1 MKYSSFVF
9 VSVCASALFMAS
21 CQQKGTGTGG
31 SSDSDTTAMGDSST
45 AMSSDTAQAKLSIEP
60 LTKSTQFPGAS
71 LKITDMKATKVS
83 ADSVKLDVKYAVANF
98 KLTQMTMD
106 EHGDMA
112 NNSKQGQHI
121 HFILDN
127 KPYQAL
133 YKPEK
138 ADTIGV
144 GEHYL
149 MSFLSRSYHESIK
162 EKGAFVLKHFKVDA
176 EGKITELAAPTT
188 PMIFYSRPKGK
199 YEGKDLENLLLD
211 FYLVNTKLDDG
222 HKVKATINGQSFDI
236 DKWQP
241 YFIKG
246 TKPGDLTVKVELQ
259 DKDGKTL
266 SGENTTVERK
276 VTLK

>member
-1 MKYSSFVF
+1 MKYSSTLFTSLC
-9 VSVCASALFMAS
+9 VSAMLFAS
-21 CQQKGTGTGG
+21 CSGSGTSGG
-31 SSDSDTTAMGDSST
+31 ADSTDTTAAADSAS
-45 AMSSDTAQAKLSIEP
+45 ADTSAAKLSIEP
-60 LTKSTQFPGAS
+60 LTKSTAFPGAS
-71 LKITDMKATKVS
+71 LKVTELKASKVS
-83 ADSVKLDVKYAVANF
+83 ADSVKLDVKYAVSNF

-138 ADTIGV
+138 SDTIGV

-162 EKGAFVLKHFKVDA
+162 EKDAFVLKHFKVDA
-176 EGKITELAAPTT
+176 DGKITDLPAPTT

-199 YEGKDLENLLLD
+199 YEGKDLNYLLLD

-241 YFIKG
+241 YFIRG
-246 TKPGDLTVKVELQ
+246 AKPGDLTVQVELQ

-266 SGENTTVERK
+266 TGENTTVERK
-276 VTLK
+276 VTDRKSVV

>member
-1 MKYSSFVF
+1 MNMRYSSTLFTGL
-9 VSVCASALFMAS
+9 CASALLFAS
-21 CQQKGTGTGG
+21 CGG
-31 SSDSDTTAMGDSST
+31 SGSSGSTDSTATDSAATTDTTAAT
-45 AMSSDTAQAKLSIEP
+45 AGGLSIEP
-60 LTKSTQFPGAS
+60 LTKSTEFPGAS
-71 LKITDMKATKVS
+71 LKITDLKASKVS
-83 ADSVKLDVKYAVANF
+83 ADSVKLDVKYAVSNF

-138 ADTIGV
+138 SDTIGV

-162 EKGAFVLKHFKVDA
+162 EKDAYVLKHFKVDA
-176 EGKITELAAPTT
+176 DGKITDLPAPTT
-188 PMIFYSRPKGK
+188 PMIFYSRPKGT
-199 YEGKDLENLLLD
+199 YEGKDLSYLLLD

-241 YFIKG
+241 YFIRG
-246 TKPGDLTVKVELQ
+246 AKPGDLTVTVELQ

>member
-1 MKYSSFVF
+1 MKYSSTLFTGL
-9 VSVCASALFMAS
+9 CASALLLATS
-21 CQQKGTGTGG
+21 CQQKGSG
-31 SSDSDTTAMGDSST
+31 SATNADSGSMDSASMMSDT
-45 AMSSDTAQAKLSIEP
+45 SDKLSIEP
-60 LTKSTQFPGAS
+60 VKNSEEFPNAG
-71 LKITDMKATKVS
+71 LKITEMKATKVS
-83 ADSVKLDVKYAVANF
+83 ADSVKLDVKYAVSNYE
-98 KLTQMTMD
+98 LTKMTMD
-106 EHGDMA
+106 ANGEMA
-112 NNSKQGQHI
+112 NNSQKGQHI

-176 EGKITELAAPTT
+176 EGKITDLAAPTT
-188 PMIFYSRPKGK
+188 PMIFYSRPKGS
-199 YEGKDLENLLLD
+199 YEGKDLQNLLLD

-222 HKVKATINGQSFDI
+222 HKVKATVNGQSFDI